1 MSEAATAKISTGT
14 KTAASNGPVA
24 IIGAGPAGLYLGRS
38 LANVG
43 IGVQLFEKSGDVS
56 GRLATR
62 SRDGHRWNH
71 GAAAADV
78 SSAAL
83 AALPLPQLQSIAAAH
98 SQARWYAQPCIRD
111 LLRPLAR
118 GLPIRFRQQVTA
130 LARDRDDLWTLSC
143 AGPRG
148 RGQVKGFS
156 AVLCALPA
164 PQLRVLMQASELP
177 LPAAV
182 ADASYDPQWTLLLA
196 LQAPASR
203 SALPLPPELSVL
215 RTGLPEQQDATTH
228 WVAQASSAW
237 STAHLELSPDQAASK
252 LTQLALP
259 LLAGHASQA
268 ARPDIAKAHRW
279 RYSQVATAAAA
290 APGWISTLRVGFAG
304 DWCLGPTVGD
314 ALLSAQQLAQNL
326 ITEFQTERPAQGNPA

>member
-1 MSEAATAKISTGT
+1 MSEAATEKTSPQT
-14 KTAASNGPVA
+14 KTAASRGPVA

-38 LANVG
+38 LANAG

-62 SRDGHRWNH
+62 GRDGHRWNH

-83 AALPLPQLQSIAAAH
+83 AALPLPQLQSIAAGH
-98 SQARWYAQPCIRD
+98 SQTRWQAEPCIAD

-130 LARDRDDLWTLSC
+130 LARGQDDLWSLSC

-148 RGQVKGFS
+148 SGQVSGFS

-164 PQLRVLMQASELP
+164 PQLQALMQASELT

-182 ADASYDPQWTLLLA
+182 ADASYEPQWTLLLA

-203 SALPLPPELSVL
+203 SALPLPTELAIL
-215 RTGLPEQQDATTH
+215 RTGLPEPQDASSH
-228 WVAQASSAW
+228 WIAQATGAW
-237 STAHLELSPDQAASK
+237 STAQLELSPDQAASK

-259 LLAGHASQA
+259 LLAGSASQA
-268 ARPDIAKAHRW
+268 PQLAIAKAHRW
-279 RYSQVATAAAA
+279 RYSRVATAAAA
-290 APGWISTLRVGFAG
+290 GPRWISKLRFGFAG

-326 ITEFQTERPAQGNPA
+326 ITEFQTERTAQGIPA